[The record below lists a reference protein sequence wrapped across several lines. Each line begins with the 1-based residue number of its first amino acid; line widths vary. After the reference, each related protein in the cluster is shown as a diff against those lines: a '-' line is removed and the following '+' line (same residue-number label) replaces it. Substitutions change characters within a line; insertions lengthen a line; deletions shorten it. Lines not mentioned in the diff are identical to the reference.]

1 MIATEFPGQFP
12 GKELYNLDIRD
23 EQFFTRE
30 ARKKQIYSQAELLN
44 SVRLA
49 AWADMTSFSRKMND
63 LQRELNELEGRE
75 MVDET
80 IQDNWE
86 DLKMKGKG

>member
-12 GKELYNLDIRD
+12 GRELYNLDVRD
-23 EQFFTRE
+23 ERFFARE
-30 ARKKQIYSQAELLN
+30 ARKKQILREAELLN

-49 AWADMTSFSRKMND
+49 AWADMGHFSRKMND
-63 LQRELNELEGRE
+63 LQRELNELEGLG
-75 MVDET
+75 DQA

-86 DLKMKGKG
+86 DLKIKGKG

>member
-12 GKELYNLDIRD
+12 GRELYNLDVRD
-23 EQFFTRE
+23 EQFFARE
-30 ARKKQIYSQAELLN
+30 ARKKQILREAELLN

-49 AWADMTSFSRKMND
+49 AWADMGHFSRKMND
-63 LQRELNELEGRE
+63 LQRELNELEGLG
-75 MVDET
+75 DQA

-86 DLKMKGKG
+86 DLKIKGKG